1 MYFFICY
8 RRRSHVLFV
17 YLTGRRFAAGA
28 LVASDKVT
36 QKLLVFGKPSR
47 KKVSVKLDA
56 DLFACVVK
64 TPSTAGRWLICSTL
78 VSDCRTSK

>member
-1 MYFFICY
+1 M
-8 RRRSHVLFV
+8 
-17 YLTGRRFAAGA
+17 GRFAVGD

-36 QKLLVFGKPSR
+36 QKLLFLGKPSR
-47 KKVSVKLDA
+47 KKVSVNIDT